1 MIREFG
7 LYAPEEKDKWV
18 RHRFI
23 NETRSLLSLFEQHFT
38 PPRESGKAWKISVF
52 IVPQPEKQEVLD
64 MLGSLE
70 LQIKGNPLA
79 YFELGAYE
87 KNRQALNWL
96 FRGIEI
102 VTEVYGW
109 DLKPYEQAREAVLG
123 LNFVNQWSWRK
134 RAWWNN
140 GRRLV
145 AEVFV
150 EHDIEEVRIYIQLR
164 SRSSGVLEKVLVVTD
179 APDEFAFNRYFGT
192 LKWTDK
198 YAVTL
203 FPKFGE
209 GCWSVKFDQGHFPT

>member
-7 LYAPEEKDKWV
+7 LDAPEEKDKWV
-18 RHRFI
+18 RRRLH
-23 NETRSLLSLFEQHFT
+23 NETRSVLALIERHFI
-38 PPRESGKAWKISVF
+38 PPRESGKAWKMSVE
-52 IVPQPEKQEVLD
+52 IVPQPKRKEVLD
-64 MLGSLE
+64 LLGHLKV
-70 LQIKGNPLA
+70 QIEDNPLA
-79 YFELGAYE
+79 YFELSVNE
-87 KNRQALNWL
+87 KKHQALNWL

-102 VTEVYGW
+102 VTRAYGW
-109 DLKPYEQAREAVLG
+109 DIKPYEQARESVLD
-123 LNFVNQWSWRK
+123 LDFVNQWAWRK

-150 EHDIEEVRIYIQLR
+150 EHEIEEVRIYIQLR
-164 SRSSGVLEKVLVVTD
+164 NRSSEVLERVLVVTD
-179 APDEFAFNRYFGT
+179 APNEFAFDRYFGA

-209 GCWSVKFDQGHFPT
+209 GYWAVKFDQSHFPE